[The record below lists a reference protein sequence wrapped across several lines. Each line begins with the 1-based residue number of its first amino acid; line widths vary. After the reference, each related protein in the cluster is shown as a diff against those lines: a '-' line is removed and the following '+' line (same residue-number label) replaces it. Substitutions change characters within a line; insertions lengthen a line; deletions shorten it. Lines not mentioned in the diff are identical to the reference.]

1 MTTLL
6 MVRHAPTPETGRRLT
21 GRLPGVSLGPEGI
34 RAAERVAAWLSDRP
48 IRAVYASPLER
59 TWETA
64 EILAASHGLEPARE
78 DGLLEVDYG
87 RWSGRT
93 LKSLARLKAWSVV
106 QSTPSRVA
114 FPEGERLADAQAR
127 AVAAVERLADGHRRQ
142 MIALVTHADI
152 IKAVVSHHVGQ
163 PLDLFQR
170 IAVAPASVT
179 TIDLPAVGPPTIV
192 SLNTAAP
199 AA

>member
-1 MTTLL
+1 M
-6 MVRHAPTPETGRRLT
+6 
-21 GRLPGVSLGPEGI
+21 
-34 RAAERVAAWLSDRP
+34 AERTGAWLAERS

-64 EILAASHGLEPARE
+64 QIIARPHRLEPIRE
-78 DGLLEVDYG
+78 EGLIEVDYG
-87 RWSGRT
+87 TWSGRT
-93 LKSLARLKAWSVV
+93 LKSLARLKAWATV

-127 AVAAVERLADGHRRQ
+127 AVRAVERLSDAHHRQ
-142 MIALVTHADI
+142 TIALVTHADI
-152 IKAVVSHHVGQ
+152 IKAVVSRLLGQ
-163 PLDLFQR
+163 PLDLFGR

-179 TIDLPAVGPPTIV
+179 TIELPRQGPPTIV
-192 SLNTAAP
+192 SLNVMAP